1 MSKLMEIIEKNPDF
15 KNGTVSVRLLD
26 TTFSQLT
33 RKIGSKVG
41 SNFISS
47 NTGDMLSKEVLVSL
61 NQEQLSLKQKLIDWQ
76 NNYNNY
82 IDSISKKITNA
93 THFEYNFTSLV
104 DYSSKYIP
112 NKTSADY
119 YLLTEFVNA
128 EKELYE
134 FGHYWGKNHMLDL
147 LAKMKEW
154 SKTQVYGS
162 SVQEI
167 GTEFEAHHGGYRWEI
182 LDNAGLEV
190 RMDIE
195 TNLYHDKRWYYVSNL
210 QSIKINEKK
219 IIKGRCYYRRNN
231 RYDDRIAYGECFIE
245 ITRKSLGNNCKID
258 DGYFIFTAWEKGLDK
273 VRSWPRVTKWTNIES
288 PYFDIKEPTLAC
300 LKKVVL
306 L

>member
-1 MSKLMEIIEKNPDF
+1 MSKLMEVIEKNPDF
-15 KNGTVSVRLLD
+15 KNGTASVRLLD

-61 NQEQLSLKQKLIDWQ
+61 NQEQLKLKQKLIDWQ

-82 IDSISKKITNA
+82 IDSISKKIVNA

-112 NKTSADY
+112 NKTLADY

-134 FGHYWGKNHMLDL
+134 FGHYWGRNHMLDL

-154 SKTQVYGS
+154 SKTQAYGS
-162 SVQEI
+162 SVQEV
-167 GTEFEAHHGGYRWEI
+167 GTEFETRFSTNWSI
-182 LDNAGLEV
+182 LDNAGLNV
-190 RMDIE
+190 RTDRD
-195 TNLYHDKRWYYVSNL
+195 NGSGHDKCWCYIAGL
-210 QSIKINEKK
+210 QNMKLNEKRIVK
-219 IIKGRCYYRRNN
+219 IGAYPKKTNQGLYYGAFG
-231 RYDDRIAYGECFIE
+231 YIE
-245 ITRKSLGNNCKID
+245 IIRKSLGASCGTD
-258 DGYFIFTAWEKGLDK
+258 DGYYTFRAWHKDMDK
-273 VRSWPRVTKWTNIES
+273 VRSWPRVTKWINTGS
-288 PYFDIKEPTLAC
+288 PHFDIKEPTLAC

>member
-1 MSKLMEIIEKNPDF
+1 MSKLMEVIEKNPDF
-15 KNGTVSVRLLD
+15 KNGTASVRLLD

-61 NQEQLSLKQKLIDWQ
+61 NQEQLKLKQKLIDWQ

-82 IDSISKKITNA
+82 IDSISKKIANA
-93 THFEYNFTSLV
+93 TRFEYNFTSLI

-112 NKTSADY
+112 NKTLADY

-134 FGHYWGKNHMLDL
+134 FGHYWGRNHMLDL

-162 SVQEI
+162 SVQEV
-167 GTEFEAHHGGYRWEI
+167 GTEFETFHERYVWEI
-182 LDNAGLEV
+182 IDKAGLNV
-190 RMDIE
+190 RTDIRAQ
-195 TNLYHDKRWYYVSNL
+195 DKCWCYITGL
-210 QSIKINEKK
+210 QNIKLNEKRV
-219 IIKGRCYYRRNN
+219 ITIKCYDYLNENFRQGFG
-231 RYDDRIAYGECFIE
+231 YIE
-245 ITRKSLGNNCKID
+245 IIRKSLGTSCGTN
-258 DGYFIFTAWEKGLDK
+258 DGYYTFRAWHKGMDK
-273 VRSWPRVTKWTNIES
+273 VRSWPRVTKWTNTGS
-288 PYFDIKEPTLAC
+288 PHFDIKAPTLTC